1 MEGIIDLVN
10 ILPSMAI
17 AAIFIWYEMRR
28 QAQMSAEHHEERR
41 ERETER
47 AARDEQ
53 WRAFLTDQRHA
64 TLETLDVLSLRLQQL
79 GDLIVG
85 IDDRTRRIEALFDA
99 HDQRAE
105 MIMVSLEGLR
115 AETELHKP
123 KEQP

>member
-17 AAIFIWYEMRR
+17 AAIFIWYETRR

-53 WRAFLTDQRHA
+53 WRTFLTDQRHA

-79 GDLIVG
+79 GDVIVG
-85 IDDRTRRIEALFDA
+85 IDARTQRIEALFGA

-105 MIMVSLEGLR
+105 MIAVSLEGLR
-115 AETELHKP
+115 AETELCKP
-123 KEQP
+123 KGKP

>member
-10 ILPSMAI
+10 IFPSMAI
-17 AAIFIWYEMRR
+17 AAIFIWYETRR
-28 QAQMSAEHHEERR
+28 QAQMSAEHREERQ

-79 GDLIVG
+79 GDVIVG
-85 IDDRTRRIEALFDA
+85 IDARTRRIEALFDA

-105 MIMVSLEGLR
+105 MIAVSLEGLR
-115 AETELHKP
+115 AETELRKP